1 LKVEWPRAAY
11 YTRSLR
17 FDSARHEG
25 EIPVSLQKHL
35 QRVPAEYLGKLISL
49 KHRSGFLEAAKA
61 GTLADY
67 FHNLTHFPIAAASD
81 LGLDDEGRLY
91 EAKIDFENKILS
103 APEVVMDNSREVH
116 LFNCIVLGDL
126 HIGGKESTHKIT
138 LDNCMILGTLYI
150 SGHDLDPTLK
160 VSIWKTNCT
169 VLKIGSNEM
178 QDLDVAGSNIH
189 DCHLYNARC
198 ESLHMTSNRM
208 RFFRLEGFE
217 VTRCD
222 FFHGQVELSDSFPIE
237 PVRGTREA
245 KDIAWDARADVLLDF
260 SLGANLQS
268 QSTFETVA
276 FLRNRTFIGGDQRS
290 LSDLRYRAALLSQSK
305 ISKSFVRLT
314 RGFESPLRF
323 AICAAVILL
332 SAASIYTTRF
342 CGFVHN
348 IAFQNGHYQI
358 NTYISWGLP
367 FREALYFS
375 IITFTTIG
383 YGDLAPLGI
392 TRLFAASEGLLGVV
406 VASSFLVSLVKR
418 YIEK

>member
-1 LKVEWPRAAY
+1 MSR
-11 YTRSLR
+11 
-17 FDSARHEG
+17 
-25 EIPVSLQKHL
+25 QKQL
-35 QRVPAEYLGKLISL
+35 QRVPAKYLNKLISL
-49 KHRSGFLEAAKA
+49 RHRSGFLEAAKR

-67 FHNLTHFPIAAASD
+67 FHNLTDFPITTASD

-103 APEVVMDNSREVH
+103 VLELVMDNSQEVS

-126 HIGGKESTHKIT
+126 HIGGKAPTRRIS
-138 LDNCMILGTLYI
+138 LDNCMVLGTPSI
-150 SGHDLDPTLK
+150 SGHDLDPNLQVT
-160 VSIWKTNCT
+160 VWNTNCT
-169 VLKIGSNEM
+169 ILKLGSNEM
-178 QDLDVAGSNIH
+178 KGLDVGASNIH
-189 DCHLYNARC
+189 DCHLYNTRC

-217 VTRCD
+217 VTHCD
-222 FFHGQVELSDSFPIE
+222 FFHGQVDLPDSFPAKAI
-237 PVRGTREA
+237 RGMREA
-245 KDIAWDARADVLLDF
+245 KDIDWDARANVLLDF

-268 QSTFETVA
+268 QSTFETLA
-276 FLRNRTFIGGDQRS
+276 FLRNRTFISGDQRS
-290 LSDLRYRAALLSQSK
+290 LSDLRYRAALLSQTK
-305 ISKSFVRLT
+305 ISRTFVRLT
-314 RGFESPLRF
+314 RGFESPSRF
-323 AICAAVILL
+323 AIFAAVILV
-332 SAASIYTTRF
+332 SAALIYTTRF

-348 IAFQNGHYQI
+348 IAFQNGSYQVQ
-358 NTYISWGLP
+358 TYLSWGLP

-375 IITFTTIG
+375 CITFTTIG

>member
-1 LKVEWPRAAY
+1 MSREKRP
-11 YTRSLR
+11 
-17 FDSARHEG
+17 
-25 EIPVSLQKHL
+25 

-49 KHRSGFLEAAKA
+49 NHRRGFLDAAKA
-61 GTLADY
+61 GTLAEY
-67 FHNLTHFPIAAASD
+67 FEKVTHFPIASASD

-91 EAKIDFENKILS
+91 DAKIDFENKILS
-103 APEVVMDNSREVH
+103 APEVVMDNSQEVH

-126 HIGGKESTHKIT
+126 HIGGKEPTREIT

-150 SGHDLDPTLK
+150 SGHDLDPNLK
-160 VSIWKTNCT
+160 VFIWKTNCT
-169 VLKIGSNEM
+169 ILKIGSNQM
-178 QDLDVAGSNIH
+178 QDLDIAASNIH

-198 ESLHMTSNRM
+198 ESLHMTSNRV

-217 VTRCD
+217 VTHCD
-222 FFHGQVELSDSFPIE
+222 FFHGQVDLSASFPIE

-245 KDIAWDARADVLLDF
+245 KDIDWDVRANVLLDF
-260 SLGANLQS
+260 SFGDLES

-276 FLRNRTFIGGDQRS
+276 FLRNRTFIAGDQRS

-305 ISKSFVRLT
+305 LSRSFVRLT

-323 AICAAVILL
+323 AIYAAVILL
-332 SAASIYTTRF
+332 SAALIYTTRF

-348 IAFQNGHYQI
+348 IAFQNGNYQI
-358 NTYISWGLP
+358 STYISWGLP

-375 IITFTTIG
+375 IVTFTTIG

-392 TRLFAASEGLLGVV
+392 TRLFAASEGLLGIVL
-406 VASSFLVSLVKR
+406 ASSFLVSLVKR